1 MPEPLHEERLYTGT
15 RANREKPP
23 GESIVT
29 AQGSAQAE
37 PIGWNPQQI
46 QPGGILDSTYHQ
58 PRITSTM
65 VQDPISAL
73 KEQIFVAPLTGPA
86 DQIVAQMEVPEA
98 RPPQFDKQ
106 GNLIDPWSN
115 MPSGAPTM
123 KVVRQAEARPL
134 AASSRVAVSE
144 AETSS
149 RVESPSVASRMEAA
163 KRATTYDMP
172 WLGADKAIEPNKTV
186 AFKTNIG
193 LHSAYYHEVIITDR
207 LISLLFDTRFKGTM
221 FLPLAPEKGEMVDL
235 TISYAEKEYPVFH
248 LGGIFETGC
257 LTCLVLLRPPQEAQE
272 EIHAID
278 PFAGQEALL
287 GLEE

>member
-1 MPEPLHEERLYTGT
+1 MSEPLHEERVYTGT

-23 GESIVT
+23 GESNVT

-73 KEQIFVAPLTGPA
+73 KEQIFVSPLTGPA

-123 KVVRQAEARPL
+123 HVVKRADARPV
-134 AASSRVAVSE
+134 ATSRVAVSE
-144 AETSS
+144 AETAP
-149 RVESPSVASRMEAA
+149 RVESPSVASRMAEAA
-163 KRATTYDMP
+163 KRPTYEMP
-172 WLGADKAIEPNKTV
+172 WLGVDKAVEPNKSV

-193 LHSAYYHEVIITDR
+193 LHSAFYHEVVLTDR
-207 LISLLFDTRFKGTM
+207 IVTLVYDTRFKGTM
-221 FLPLAPEKGEMVDL
+221 FLPLAPERGEMIDL
-235 TISYAEKEYPVFH
+235 SISYMGKEYPVHH

-257 LTCLVLLRPPQEAQE
+257 LTYLVLLRPPQETQE

-278 PFAGQEALL
+278 PFAGQEALMN
-287 GLEE
+287 LEE